1 MGDKIFKHIGFVESR
16 NAEIAIGDLED
27 DYASPLNIDLCSG
40 YFRKKNNNKS
50 LSSIIFELNADGL
63 YPVYATINKN
73 KIVEKIHI
81 QLSEEE
87 NKNIKY
93 TGEKTKLIDLKISSG
108 SILISDMPPLRDL
121 EYALELTETKRAKV
135 EIKKDLIE
143 SFGSIKKS
151 MKDEL
156 AIMVPVINGK
166 YSVYSYDL
174 EMYNSEFE
182 DSFHIVIEKIKGCHL
197 SKGHLKKI
205 V

>member
-1 MGDKIFKHIGFVESR
+1 MGDEIFKHIGFVESR
-16 NAEIAIGDLED
+16 NAEIAIGDLEN

-40 YFRKKNNNKS
+40 YFSTNNDKS

-81 QLSEEE
+81 QLSEVE

-93 TGEKTKLIDLKISSG
+93 TGEKTKLMDLKISSG

-121 EYALELTETKRAKV
+121 EYALELNETRRAKE

-156 AIMVPVINGK
+156 AVMVPVTNGK

-174 EMYNSEFE
+174 ELDNSEFE
-182 DSFHIVIEKIKGCHL
+182 DSFHIVIEKIRGCHL